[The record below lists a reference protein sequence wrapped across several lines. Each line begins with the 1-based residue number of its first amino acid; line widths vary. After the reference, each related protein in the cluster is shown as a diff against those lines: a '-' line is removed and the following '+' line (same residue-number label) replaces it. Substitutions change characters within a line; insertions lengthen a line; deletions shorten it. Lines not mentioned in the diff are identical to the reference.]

1 MPVIGPLTGMMF
13 CKLRAASTMMRS
25 TPPGAP
31 AGMTGDFSFVV
42 IDGVSVEVYTAAAD
56 GPDRR
61 PLVMLHEGLGCVA
74 LWRDLPDRLA
84 AATGRKVIAYSRHGY
99 GQSDFINSKFNV
111 KYMHKEALNIL
122 PKILNQFDISNPILY
137 GHSDGAS
144 IALIHASLADTEIMG
159 LILEAPHVFVEEI
172 SLDGLKGAKKA
183 FEQGRLKAGL
193 AKHHREPEMIFRC
206 WNNIWLSPEFLTWNI
221 VSCLSNIQCPALLIQ
236 GETDAY
242 GTLSQLD
249 TIEKNVSGIC
259 KKKILPNTGHS
270 PHRENPK
277 LVLRSIQQ
285 FISKNINAQKTE

>member
-1 MPVIGPLTGMMF
+1 MKNLVTI
-13 CKLRAASTMMRS
+13 
-25 TPPGAP
+25 
-31 AGMTGDFSFVV
+31 
-42 IDGVSVEVYTAAAD
+42 AD
-56 GPDRR
+56 GRIEYSFYEVKR
-61 PLVMLHEGLGCVA
+61 PTAPTIVMLHEGLGA
-74 LWRDLPDRLA
+74 LSLWRDLP
-84 AATGRKVIAYSRHGY
+84 RKLSNLINCSVFVYSRHGY
-99 GQSDFINSKFNV
+99 GQSDFINSKFNA

-122 PKILNQFDISNPILY
+122 PKILNHFDISNPILY

-144 IALIHASLADTEIMG
+144 IALIHASSADTGIMG

-172 SLDGLKGAKKA
+172 SLNGLKDAKKA
-183 FEQGRLKAGL
+183 FEQGGLKAGL

-270 PHRENPK
+270 PHRENTK

>member
-1 MPVIGPLTGMMF
+1 MKNLVTIANGRIEYSFYKVKRP
-13 CKLRAASTMMRS
+13 AAPT
-25 TPPGAP
+25 
-31 AGMTGDFSFVV
+31 
-42 IDGVSVEVYTAAAD
+42 I
-56 GPDRR
+56 
-61 PLVMLHEGLGCVA
+61 VMLHEGLGA
-74 LWRDLPDRLA
+74 LSLWRDLP
-84 AATGRKVIAYSRHGY
+84 RKLSNLIDCSVFVYSRHGY
-99 GQSDFINSKFNV
+99 GQSDFINSKFNA

-122 PKILNQFDISNPILY
+122 PKILNHFDISNPILY

-144 IALIHASLADTEIMG
+144 IALIHASSADTGIMG

-172 SLDGLKGAKKA
+172 SLNGLKDAKKA
-183 FEQGRLKAGL
+183 FEQGGLKAGL

-249 TIEKNVSGIC
+249 TIEENVSGIC
-259 KKKILPNTGHS
+259 EKKILPNIGHS